1 MRTTKSLDWQLNP
14 TPDFF
19 AGTNR
24 RLRDQ
29 ASFIFTRRKKERG
42 RSWLHKPMKP
52 QNAPQTAQQESGRS
66 TAPTIQ
72 TNHLGHL
79 GTDRSHRKRWRPA
92 PQLEPAPHLDKRE
105 TMRLAKQAIAALPT
119 TLTLNL
125 ERFPAQSAASL
136 SQHIVSL
143 PIRCTG
149 CTPLG
154 ERENARLASHAA
166 GTSKEPDPTPLS
178 FLLRINRCE
187 PREAGQTA
195 VSPPQPCAFVVA
207 VALGAN
213 WRMCPRSELGYMY
226 S

>member
-1 MRTTKSLDWQLNP
+1 MCSSIHADDRGDTPPQTHYRTPCTSYASHQFPEHSLLHYCLKRDAGMRTTKSLDWQLNP

-72 TNHLGHL
+72 TNHLSHL

-92 PQLEPAPHLDKRE
+92 A
-105 TMRLAKQAIAALPT
+105 
-119 TLTLNL
+119 
-125 ERFPAQSAASL
+125 
-136 SQHIVSL
+136 
-143 PIRCTG
+143 
-149 CTPLG
+149 
-154 ERENARLASHAA
+154 
-166 GTSKEPDPTPLS
+166 
-178 FLLRINRCE
+178 
-187 PREAGQTA
+187 
-195 VSPPQPCAFVVA
+195 
-207 VALGAN
+207 
-213 WRMCPRSELGYMY
+213 
-226 S
+226 